1 MTENLK
7 RARDKQSLWSAVFGC
22 QGDGSYRGLTDLQ
35 PDDPSE
41 SVQFQIALALK
52 DGIAT

>member
-1 MTENLK
+1 MTEIK
-7 RARDKQSLWSAVFGC
+7 RARDNRVSGVPSLGAR
-22 QGDGSYRGLTDLQ
+22 GDGSYRGLTDLQ

-41 SVQFQIALALK
+41 SIQFQIALALK